1 MIKIILLTKTFL
13 IMKTEKEL
21 YAAILKITMKI
32 KIQFP
37 ELAIYILEMPETIPN
52 VENPKINCKVLQEYY
67 DSLHI
72 LLKDYIDNHSK
83 IAKLV

>member
-1 MIKIILLTKTFL
+1 
-13 IMKTEKEL
+13 MKTEKEL
-21 YAAILKITMKI
+21 YAAILKITMEI

-37 ELAIYILEMPETIPN
+37 ELSKYTSEMPETIPN

-72 LLKDYIDNHSK
+72 LLKGYVENQTTIS
-83 IAKLV
+83 KLV

>member
-1 MIKIILLTKTFL
+1 MIKIIPVTKNLL

-21 YAAILKITMKI
+21 YTAILKITMKI

-37 ELAIYILEMPETIPN
+37 ELSMYILEMPVTIPN
-52 VENPKINCKVLQEYY
+52 VENPIVNRKALQEYY
-67 DSLHI
+67 DSLCI

-83 IAKLV
+83 INKLV